1 MKKSLLIVSLIFLL
15 VIGIVFSENN
25 DGKSKVGNEI
35 EEALKVENSVPV
47 IVVLEDILETD
58 KDALKEYSALN
69 SEDSFQ
75 IKKEMIAEQQDKV
88 LENLELK
95 GESKAHIS
103 TQDSYDFDL
112 ETTFSIVN
120 GFSGEVT
127 KQGLE
132 KLKSDPDVIGVYPNR
147 PVSAFLSESKEI
159 VNASSAWRL
168 MYNSAN
174 LTGKGEV
181 ICIIDTGVDYT
192 HPGMGNCASTNNIND
207 GSCSKVIGGYDFINN
222 DEDPIDD
229 HGHGTYVAGIVAS
242 ANETYTGIAPDSKI
256 IAVKVLDSNGTGSD
270 DTLISGI
277 EWCTNNASLFNISA
291 ISMSLGVAGYKN
303 ATYCDSSDNPLLVNA
318 IHNAIG
324 RNIAVIAASGNDGN
338 SPLGVS
344 TPACI
349 SNVTAVGSTTKT
361 DSISSFSNLW
371 DLPMLLAPGSGIA
384 SLKKID
390 GVQTL
395 DGT

>member
-181 ICIIDTGVDYT
+181 ICIIY
-192 HPGMGNCASTNNIND
+192 
-207 GSCSKVIGGYDFINN
+207 
-222 DEDPIDD
+222 
-229 HGHGTYVAGIVAS
+229 
-242 ANETYTGIAPDSKI
+242 
-256 IAVKVLDSNGTGSD
+256 
-270 DTLISGI
+270 
-277 EWCTNNASLFNISA
+277 
-291 ISMSLGVAGYKN
+291 
-303 ATYCDSSDNPLLVNA
+303 
-318 IHNAIG
+318 
-324 RNIAVIAASGNDGN
+324 
-338 SPLGVS
+338 
-344 TPACI
+344 
-349 SNVTAVGSTTKT
+349 
-361 DSISSFSNLW
+361 
-371 DLPMLLAPGSGIA
+371 
-384 SLKKID
+384 
-390 GVQTL
+390 
-395 DGT
+395 